1 MNLGAPELLIVLIGL
16 VPLALSIWG
25 IVDAASRPEW
35 AWQRAGQSKVLWI
48 VLQVVGIYVCLGWIL
63 SIVYLASIRPQVAQN
78 QQGPPS
84 PW

>member
-48 VLQVVGIYVCLGWIL
+48 VLQVVGIFVCLGWIL